1 MIKWF
6 KNLTRE
12 GLQRLLFFG
21 VMVLV
26 VGAFILAFSLGD
38 NNEEHKPTPDDPI
51 DNPSDDNNKPNEDD
65 PKPTAEI
72 FKIPCDL
79 AEYEVLRK
87 FYQYEDEAENQEMS
101 VIQFGSKYFLSRGIS
116 IKDKNDNAF
125 DVLSTMSGTVKEVS
139 ESSVY
144 GITVVV
150 SHGDD
155 IESEYISLSTANVK
169 VGDEVVQ
176 GQKLGVSGKNEYDA
190 QASNHLH
197 FKVSKSGKYY
207 NPLDI
212 LGHKKEEIE

>member
-1 MIKWF
+1 MIKWL
-6 KNLTRE
+6 KNLTKE
-12 GLQRLLFFG
+12 GLERLLFFG
-21 VMVLV
+21 VLVLV
-26 VGAFILAFSLGD
+26 VGAFILAFTLTD
-38 NNEEHKPTPDDPI
+38 NDEEKEPTPDDPI
-51 DNPSDDNNKPNEDD
+51 DNPSEDNNKPNEDD
-65 PKPTAEI
+65 QKPKAEV

-87 FYQYEDEAENQEMS
+87 FYQYEDETENQEMS

-116 IKDKNDNAF
+116 IKDKNDNTF

-169 VGDEVVQ
+169 AGDEVTQ
-176 GQKLGVSGKNEYDA
+176 GQKLGSSGSNEYDA
-190 QASNHLH
+190 QALNHLH
-197 FKVSKSGKYY
+197 FRISKNGKYY